1 MALSIRVKLFATLGG
16 LSLLTLVGSGVA
28 VTALERVGRDF
39 TRLGATGVPALI
51 AAGDLKAEANGIA
64 ALAPSLAQ
72 AGTTTELETVS
83 RALLGRLTLLT
94 ALAERQDASGALV
107 ARVNG
112 LSEGVRAIADQ
123 RKGFLESQAELTF
136 AVTGI
141 YRIWEALAAQEATLD
156 GQILGRLV
164 APAGLS
170 DDERTKLL
178 AVRATLSGLA
188 DDLGKLARVLRQVE
202 AQGAN
207 PATLTPARSEI
218 ASLTAAL
225 TQRTAALAGVEGAER
240 LAALTQRLERL
251 VTAGRGSVFS
261 GLDGRAKLAGGA
273 EDRLAALQQEAIA
286 LSSGA
291 DRAAADIAAEVEQTA
306 AQTTAR
312 IEDASATQGA
322 GALVS
327 LILSLA
333 VAWLVGHRAIARR
346 LAQLAQAMEAVRRGD
361 LNVTIPAEGRDEI
374 ADMARALE
382 FFRANALQMER
393 VRTDAEETRQQAAQ
407 TRRAGL
413 LTLAD
418 TLDEDVSAIAHK
430 VRSTAADAYGLA
442 SGMVQTVGE
451 TATQTEA
458 IAHAS
463 SQAMAHANSVA
474 AAATELSASIAE
486 ISAQVG
492 RSASATEAA
501 VSDVKAATEQVERL
515 NHTTARIG
523 EIAHLIDGIARQTNL
538 LALNATIEAA
548 RAGEV
553 GRGFAVVAGEV
564 KSLAAQTTRATEEI
578 AGQLAQITTE
588 SRDMAVAID
597 HVDHTIARLR
607 AIATAIAAAIEQQDA
622 ATAEIARSATLAA
635 QSAEISRERVT
646 AVALSVGTTGQAA
659 ETVLGAAESLA
670 DQAQGLEARVDSFLS
685 SLRAGASSSD
695 ENTPSLSGLHT

>member
-1 MALSIRVKLFATLGG
+1 MGLSIRFKLFATLGC
-16 LSLLTLVGSGVA
+16 LSLLTLVGSVVA
-28 VTALERVGRDF
+28 ITALDRVGYDF
-39 TRLGATGVPALI
+39 TRLGATDVPALI
-51 AAGDLKAEANGIA
+51 GSGDLKAEANGIA

-72 AGTTTELETVS
+72 AGTVTELEGVS

-112 LSEGVRAIADQ
+112 LSESVRAIADQ

-141 YRIWEALAAQEATLD
+141 YRIWEALAAQEATLA

-164 APAGLS
+164 APTGLS
-170 DDERTKLL
+170 DDARTKLL
-178 AVRATLSGLA
+178 AARATLADLV

-202 AQGAN
+202 AQGVNAASIP
-207 PATLTPARSEI
+207 PAKSEI
-218 ASLTAAL
+218 ASLTTAL
-225 TQRTAALAGVEGAER
+225 TQRAAALAGVEGAER
-240 LAALTQRLERL
+240 FAALAQRLERL
-251 VTAGRGSVFS
+251 VTAGRSSVFS
-261 GLDGRAKLAGGA
+261 GLDGRTKQAGGA
-273 EDRLAALQQEAIA
+273 EDRVTALQQEAIA

-291 DRAAADIAAEVEQTA
+291 DRAAAQIAAEVEQTA
-306 AQTTAR
+306 AQTTTR

-327 LILSLA
+327 LMLSLA

-346 LAQLAQAMEAVRRGD
+346 LGQLAQAMEAVRRGELD
-361 LNVTIPAEGRDEI
+361 VTIHAKGHDEI
-374 ADMARALE
+374 AGMARALE
-382 FFRANALQMER
+382 VFRANAVQMER
-393 VRTDAEETRQQAAQ
+393 VRANAEEARRHAAQ
-407 TRRAGL
+407 TQQMGL

-442 SGMVQTVGE
+442 NGMVQTVGD

-486 ISAQVG
+486 ISVQVG

-501 VSDVKAATEQVERL
+501 VNDVKAATEQVERL

-523 EIAHLIDGIARQTNL
+523 EIAHMIDGIARQTNL

-553 GRGFAVVAGEV
+553 GRGFAIVAGEV
-564 KSLAAQTTRATEEI
+564 KSLASQTTRATGEI
-578 AGQLAQITTE
+578 AGQLAQITSE
-588 SRDMAVAID
+588 SRDMAVAIG
-597 HVDHTIARLR
+597 HVDHTIGRLQG
-607 AIATAIAAAIEQQDA
+607 IATAIAAAIEQQDA

-635 QSAEISRERVT
+635 QSAEISRERVAT
-646 AVALSVGTTGQAA
+646 VALSIGTTGQAA
-659 ETVLGAAESLA
+659 QTVLGAAESLA
-670 DQAQGLEARVDSFLS
+670 DQAQGLEARVDRFLL
-685 SLRAGASSSD
+685 SLRAGASLIN
-695 ENTPSLSGLHT
+695 ENAAA